1 MVIESKIIL
10 ASSSPRRVDLLKQ
23 IQIEP
28 YKIIP
33 HNINEKNYLNLPPTK
48 MVKKLSYEKAMNIKK
63 KVQNNKLVISADT
76 AVARGNKI
84 FEKTNDKN
92 LVKEYLNQLSGKK
105 HIVYGGI
112 CAVAPD
118 GSLSTKVVK
127 TEVFFRRLF
136 KNDFNDK
143 DLINEGIGK
152 AGGYA
157 IQGYGASLVSKIKG
171 SYFNVVGLSIF
182 DVLLMLKGL
191 GWTR

>member
-1 MVIESKIIL
+1 MN
-10 ASSSPRRVDLLKQ
+10 LLKK
-23 IQIEP
+23 IKIEP
-28 YKIIP
+28 HEIIP
-33 HNINEKNYLNLPPTK
+33 HNINEKNYSDLSPIK
-48 MVKKLSYEKAMNIKK
+48 MVKKLSYEKAMNVKK
-63 KVQNNKLVISADT
+63 KTQNNKFILSADT
-76 AVARGNKI
+76 TVARGNKV

-92 LVKEYLNQLSGKK
+92 LIKEYLNQLSGRK

-112 CAVAPD
+112 CVIAPD
-118 GSLSTKVVK
+118 GFLSTRVVK

>member
-1 MVIESKIIL
+1 
-10 ASSSPRRVDLLKQ
+10 
-23 IQIEP
+23 
-28 YKIIP
+28 
-33 HNINEKNYLNLPPTK
+33 
-48 MVKKLSYEKAMNIKK
+48 MVKKLSYEKAMNIEKI
-63 KVQNNKLVISADT
+63 QNNKFIISADT

-112 CAVAPD
+112 CVIAPD

-127 TEVFFRRLF
+127 TEVFSERLF

-152 AGGYA
+152 
-157 IQGYGASLVSKIKG
+157 QGDMLFKVMVLVWFQK
-171 SYFNVVGLSIF
+171 
-182 DVLLMLKGL
+182 
-191 GWTR
+191 